1 MKITNLEAW
10 NFLQSSSEIN
20 ESGKL
25 GFAIAKNMRKLADEL
40 KEYDA
45 KRNELIE
52 KYGTAMGDGRF
63 SLTSENASMLQKEM
77 AEYDSIEFEFSPMTV
92 SEEVF
97 YGGSLNSNQ
106 MYTLMWMVDE
116 Q

>member
-10 NFLQSSSEIN
+10 SCVQMISGVKET
-20 ESGKL
+20 GKL
-25 GFAIAKNMRKLADEL
+25 GFAIAKNARKLKDEL

-45 KRNELIE
+45 KRDELIE
-52 KYGTAMGDGRF
+52 KYGTALGDGRF
-63 SLTSENASMLQKEM
+63 NLTSENASMLQEEM
-77 AEYDSIEFEFSPMTV
+77 AEYDSIEFEFEPLKV

-97 YGGSLNSNQ
+97 CGGNLTSDQ
-106 MYTLMWMVDE
+106 MYMLMWMVDE